1 VARVRVGAR
10 RVAAALIV
18 VGGLAGAAAA
28 GAAETPA
35 ASVPAGEARAFVE
48 EVAHRVL
55 ALLEN
60 ASLSPAER
68 EARLRELA
76 RQSFDVEGITRF
88 LAGRAWRGA
97 SPEERQEFAA
107 LLEDYVMRV
116 YASRVGV
123 VDKAPTFRVRAVRQE
138 GNADVVVS
146 EFLRPDG
153 GPPARADFRVVRKPD
168 GELRIADVSV
178 EGISLAIT
186 QRDEFAAVIERN
198 GGTLA
203 GLMRVIRQ
211 RIAEA
216 DNAPK

>member
-1 VARVRVGAR
+1 VGVR

-28 GAAETPA
+28 CAAETPA
-35 ASVPAGEARAFVE
+35 STPAPADEASAFIE
-48 EVAHRVL
+48 EVAHRVFI
-55 ALLEN
+55 LLQN
-60 ASLSPAER
+60 ASLTPAER
-68 EARLRELA
+68 ETRLRALA

-88 LAGRAWRGA
+88 LAGRAWHGA
-97 SPEERQEFAA
+97 TPEERQEFGA

-116 YASRVGV
+116 YASRVGLLER
-123 VDKAPTFRVRAVRQE
+123 APTLLVRGVRQE
-138 GNADVVVS
+138 GNADVVAS
-146 EFLRPDG
+146 EFMGPNG

-168 GELRIADVSV
+168 GELRVADVSV
-178 EGISLAIT
+178 GGISLAIT
-186 QRDEFAAVIERN
+186 QRDEFAAVTERN

-216 DNAPK
+216 DSGRK